1 MYRTTLVLV
10 LLWVI
15 FMGASA
21 QDVQPD
27 SIKLNAPHQIAET
40 KDALY
45 YQQQAKR
52 SEKPGQALDLLRKA
66 LSLSDAGQDENW
78 VADVRVEMASAL
90 FKSGKSKQAFSE
102 LLTAEKIY
110 SETGNRSSQGNVLSI
125 MARFYE
131 KNAAWKE
138 AEGYYKTS
146 LKIHESIEN
155 HSASA
160 TSALHLADLA
170 LIQNNLSEANKN
182 ISYAIKKYESLN
194 DKTGLALSYVKLAE
208 IYRRKKQYK
217 KGEKLIIGSA
227 LPFFRSTG
235 YQSGRIDCFD
245 VLGKIYFS
253 QKRYSEAKWFFIQA
267 NTQSRD
273 LNDIDGITSSLINLG
288 KVKVAIGDYNL
299 AKRDFKEAQIL
310 ATNRKNLFL
319 MASVKEAYAGLYKK
333 LGNASGSENATILSA
348 ELKDSLN
355 NLYYAQAESA
365 RTARVEPILVL
376 EKKKIAV
383 IPVNK
388 ADDLLIV
395 KIIGAAL
402 AILLIVFLIL
412 RMIK

>member
-10 LLWVI
+10 FLWVI
-15 FMGASA
+15 FWDASA
-21 QDVQPD
+21 QDIQPD
-27 SIKLNAPHQIAET
+27 SIKINAPHQTDET

-52 SEKPGQALDLLRKA
+52 SENPAQALEFLKMALTLR
-66 LSLSDAGQDENW
+66 SSVQDENW
-78 VADVRVEMASAL
+78 IADVKVEMASAL

-110 SETGNRSSQGNVLSI
+110 SKTGNRSSQGNVLSI

-138 AEGYYKTS
+138 ACDYYKTS
-146 LKIHESIEN
+146 LKINESIEN

-160 TSALHLADLA
+160 TNALHLVDIS
-170 LIQNNLSEANKN
+170 LIKNNLSEANKN
-182 ISYAIKKYESLN
+182 ISYAIKKYETLN

-208 IYRRKKQYK
+208 IYRRNKQYK

-273 LNDIDGITSSLINLG
+273 LNDIDGITNSLINLG
-288 KVKVAIGDYNL
+288 KVKVAIGDYHL
-299 AKRDFKEAQIL
+299 AKRDFKEAQTL
-310 ATNRKNLFL
+310 AASRNNLFL
-319 MASVKEAYAGLYKK
+319 MANVKDAYAGLYKK
-333 LGNASGSENATILSA
+333 LGSVSRSENANILSA
-348 ELKDSLN
+348 ELRDSLSN
-355 NLYYAQAESA
+355 FYYAQAESA
-365 RTARVEPILVL
+365 RTARVEPIPVL
-376 EKKKIAV
+376 EKKKNLTVAV
-383 IPVNK
+383 SK

-395 KIIGAAL
+395 KIVGAAL

-412 RMIK
+412 KMIK